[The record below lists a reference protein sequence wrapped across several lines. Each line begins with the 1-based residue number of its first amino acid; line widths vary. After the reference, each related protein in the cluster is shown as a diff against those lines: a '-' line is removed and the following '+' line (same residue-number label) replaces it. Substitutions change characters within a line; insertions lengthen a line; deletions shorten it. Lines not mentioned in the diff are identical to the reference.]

1 MYFKIKNK
9 ILFRRYEEYG
19 YLTDNSMFGYRFLN
33 DNTPVLEEKYVSES
47 AAVMLDVLSKTPKH
61 IDEIIES
68 LLTIF
73 IGVEF
78 DELKQDTLEF
88 FMQLSEEGFLS
99 FGETYED
106 CINNEILITDK
117 SECDSSDDML
127 VENCS
132 KNVVKQND
140 FLRSIH
146 IEVAS
151 ECNERCVHC
160 YIPHEC
166 KDSTINSELFFKILH
181 EGRDLNIIH
190 VTLSGGEPL
199 LHKDFLSF
207 LKKCR
212 ELDLAVNVLTNLT
225 LLNDE
230 ILNEMKLNPLLSVQ
244 TSLYSM
250 VPEVHD
256 AITKVKGSFKKTK
269 EAVLKLIDAGIPV
282 QISCPIMKQNKDSF
296 NEVIEWGKS
305 HNISVLVDY
314 VIFAAYDQSNSNLVN
329 RLTVDEVTETFEK
342 QLSQTYVDS
351 LCEIAEEKY
360 ALTGTDPICSICR
373 YYFCVAANGDV
384 FPCIGWQS
392 NVVGNLNT
400 SSIKEIWEESKEI
413 NNLRCIKRDSFPK
426 CITCENRGFCTV
438 CMMSNDNESGNKF
451 EISDFHCQVAAMMH
465 SKVREFKNAN
475 K

>member
-9 ILFRRYEEYG
+9 ILFRRYDEYG

-47 AAVMLDVLSKTPKH
+47 AAVMLEALSKAPQH
-61 IDEIIES
+61 IDKIIES
-68 LLTIF
+68 LLKIF

-78 DELKQDTLEF
+78 DELKQDTIEF

-106 CINNEILITDK
+106 CINNENSIADV
-117 SECDSSDDML
+117 SEECGSSDAML

-166 KDSTINSELFFKILH
+166 KDTAINSELLFKILQ

-190 VTLSGGEPL
+190 VTFSGGEPL
-199 LHKDFLSF
+199 LHEDFLRF

-230 ILNEMKLNPLLSVQ
+230 ILDEMKLNPLLSVQ
-244 TSLYSM
+244 TSLYSII
-250 VPEVHD
+250 PEVHD
-256 AITKVKGSFKKTK
+256 NITKVK
-269 EAVLKLIDAGIPV
+269 
-282 QISCPIMKQNKDSF
+282 
-296 NEVIEWGKS
+296 
-305 HNISVLVDY
+305 
-314 VIFAAYDQSNSNLVN
+314 
-329 RLTVDEVTETFEK
+329 
-342 QLSQTYVDS
+342 
-351 LCEIAEEKY
+351 
-360 ALTGTDPICSICR
+360 
-373 YYFCVAANGDV
+373 
-384 FPCIGWQS
+384 
-392 NVVGNLNT
+392 
-400 SSIKEIWEESKEI
+400 
-413 NNLRCIKRDSFPK
+413 
-426 CITCENRGFCTV
+426 
-438 CMMSNDNESGNKF
+438 
-451 EISDFHCQVAAMMH
+451 
-465 SKVREFKNAN
+465 
-475 K
+475 

>member
-9 ILFRRYEEYG
+9 ILFRRYDEYG

-33 DNTPVLEEKYVSES
+33 DNTQVLEEKYVSES
-47 AAVMLDVLSKTPKH
+47 AAVMLEALSKTPKH
-61 IDEIIES
+61 IDKIIES

-88 FMQLSEEGFLS
+88 FMQLQKEGFLS

-106 CINNEILITDK
+106 CINNENSIADE
-117 SECDSSDDML
+117 SECASSDAML

-160 YIPHEC
+160 YIPPAC
-166 KDSTINSELFFKILH
+166 KDTAINSELLFKILQ
-181 EGRDLNIIH
+181 EGRNLNIIH

-225 LLNDE
+225 LLNDK
-230 ILNEMKLNPLLSVQ
+230 ILDEMKLNPLLSVQ

-250 VPEVHD
+250 IPEVHD
-256 AITKVKGSFKKTK
+256 TITKVKGSFKKTK
-269 EAVLKLIDAGIPV
+269 DAILKLIDARIPV

-296 NEVIEWGKS
+296 HEVIDWGNAN
-305 HNISVLVDY
+305 NIAVLVDY
-314 VIFAAYDQSNSNLVN
+314 VIFAAYDQSNSNLIN
-329 RLTVDEVTETFEK
+329 RLTIEEVAEAFKK
-342 QLSQTYVDS
+342 QLAPAYVES
-351 LCEIAEEKY
+351 LCEVAEEKC
-360 ALTGTDPICSICR
+360 ALSEKDPICSICR

-400 SSIKEIWEESKEI
+400 SSIKELWEESKEI
-413 NNLRCIKRDSFPK
+413 NELRCIRRGSFPK

-438 CMMSNDNESGNKF
+438 CMMSNYNESGDKF
-451 EISDFHCQVAAMMH
+451 EVSDFHCQVATMMR
-465 SKVREFKNAN
+465 SEVENFKNTN